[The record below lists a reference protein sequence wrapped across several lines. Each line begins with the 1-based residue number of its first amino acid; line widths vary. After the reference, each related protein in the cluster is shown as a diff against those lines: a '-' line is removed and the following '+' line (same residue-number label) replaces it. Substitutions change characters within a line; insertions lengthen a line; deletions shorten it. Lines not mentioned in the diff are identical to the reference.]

1 MKIAYVLLS
10 SKGGIPH
17 YVACLANAVSKYADV
32 VLLKP
37 DKTTAD
43 DIFSNRIE
51 VVNAFKS
58 MDLSYVDIYKRTFI
72 SLKTVEGLLS
82 YKNLKMVEE
91 VKPDLVHFPGGFI
104 PPIQIFIR
112 LHKLD
117 EKYPVLVTL
126 HNVLPKRF
134 FMLPKRDIPFEPFL
148 NVVVANI
155 ANFLDLLM
163 PRVKCERV
171 IVHTQGNRE
180 RLIERGL
187 PPQKVVVIPHGVFNF
202 FKNYGNN
209 SDDLKEE
216 KNCVLFFGNIVA
228 SKAVDVLIDAMPI
241 VIKEI
246 PDVKLIIAGDGVIP
260 KRSWKIVEKY
270 KSNFEIH
277 NYFIPNE
284 KVREFFSRACIVVI
298 PNRKQE
304 GHSGSLTIAYSFGKP
319 VVTTNVG
326 EFPTLV
332 RDAGCGLVV
341 PPEDPTALAE
351 AIIKLLKDDE
361 LRGKMKENALRMAEK
376 LSWDNVAKIHMR
388 VYEEVLNEWEG
399 SKGENGKDEN

>member
-17 YVACLANAVSKYADV
+17 YTACLANAVSKYADV
-32 VLLKP
+32 VVLKP

-43 DIFSNRIE
+43 DIFSDRIE
-51 VVNAFKS
+51 VINAFKS
-58 MDLSYVDIYKRTFI
+58 MNLSYVDIYKRTFI
-72 SLKTVEGLLS
+72 SLKTIEGLLS
-82 YKNLKMVEE
+82 YKNLKIIEE
-91 VKPDLVHFPGGFI
+91 VNPDLVHFPGGFI

-112 LHKLD
+112 LYKLD

-126 HNVLPKRF
+126 HSVLPKRF
-134 FMLPKRDIPFEPFL
+134 FMLPKRDLPLGTPFL

-155 ANFLDLLM
+155 ENFLDLLM
-163 PRVKCERV
+163 PRVKCEKV
-171 IVHTQGNRE
+171 IVHTQRNRE

-187 PPQKVVVIPHGVFNF
+187 PQQEVVVIPHGVFNF
-202 FKNYGNN
+202 FKDYGNPG
-209 SDDLKEE
+209 DLKEE
-216 KNCVLFFGNIVA
+216 KNCVLFFGNIVV

-260 KRSWKIVEKY
+260 KRSWKIIEKY

-277 NYFIPNE
+277 NYFIPND

-341 PPEDPTALAE
+341 PPEDPIALAK

-376 LSWDNVAKIHMR
+376 LSWDNVAKMHMG
-388 VYEEVLNEWEG
+388 VYEEVLTHHF
-399 SKGENGKDEN
+399 